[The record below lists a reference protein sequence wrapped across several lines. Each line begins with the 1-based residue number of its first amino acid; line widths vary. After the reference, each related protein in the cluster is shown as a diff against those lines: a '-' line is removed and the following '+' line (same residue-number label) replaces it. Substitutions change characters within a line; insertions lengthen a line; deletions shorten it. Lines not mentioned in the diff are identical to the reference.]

1 MESPGHTPLPLPD
14 EQPAVAP
21 NPRRWL
27 MLLALTGSL
36 SMIFVDITVTA
47 IAGPSIGATFG
58 LSENGVSWIASSYLI
73 TLAALMAIGGRVGDL
88 VGKRNAFLAG
98 VTLFAIASALC
109 GAAPSAAMLFAGR
122 VLQGIAAC
130 LMQPASASLVIEH
143 FAPGERGKAMGM
155 YIGIPMS
162 FFALG
167 PVIGGVLSEQAGW
180 RSVFYVNL
188 PIALVALSLAI
199 AARPANRPSRDRRFD
214 FLSALLIATGLP
226 LGVYALQQGS
236 DPDASGALPI
246 LQPEYLAML
255 GAGVMLTA
263 LFAYRQLTAPA
274 PLIHL
279 ELFANPRLRANV
291 LLIGIMQFAMASLIV
306 QGAIYAKD
314 VLAYDSQRAGMS
326 LMPMLVPV
334 IFVAR
339 RAGRLYDRHGVRPVA
354 LFGTVV
360 ATAGLA
366 TWGAGS
372 ILVSYPVIA
381 AGMVMLGLGV
391 AHIMSPANTDTLS
404 SVSDERRG
412 QVSGL
417 VQTIRQLGGALGVAF
432 AACIGGFAK
441 AGGAPLASS
450 IGFAILGGA
459 CVAALGIA
467 LAFSMPS
474 APPRRAQ

>member
-1 MESPGHTPLPLPD
+1 MESTDRTPLTEPN
-14 EQPAVAP
+14 EQPAAAP

-47 IAGPSIGATFG
+47 IAGPSIGEAFG
-58 LSENGVSWIASSYLI
+58 LSESGVSWIASSYLI

-98 VTLFAIASALC
+98 VTLFAVASALC
-109 GAAPSAAMLFAGR
+109 GAASSAAILFSGR

-199 AARPANRPSRDRRFD
+199 AARPKNRPSPDRRFD
-214 FLSALLIATGLP
+214 FPSALLIATGLP
-226 LGVYALQQGS
+226 LGVYALQRGS

-255 GAGVMLTA
+255 GAGLMLTA
-263 LFAYRQLTAPA
+263 LFAHRQLTAPA

-339 RAGRLYDRHGVRPVA
+339 RAGRLYDRLGVRPVA
-354 LFGTVV
+354 LFGTIV

-404 SVSDERRG
+404 SVSDEQRG

-441 AGGAPLASS
+441 AGGAPLSSS

-467 LAFSMPS
+467 LAFAMPS
-474 APPRRAQ
+474 ALPRRAQ